1 MYNFQSILKEKM
13 KLLSNKVYF
22 TIVMILI
29 LLFGGIIYFNS
40 EEKLLEEDKIKVAY
54 QNFLTKENQ
63 TAEKMFG
70 KLTIDKSKNQLE
82 NLKLKKCQK
91 IEGQYECIVFVKV
104 NTIRGIQENEEKLI
118 LIQENNQ
125 EIILKKS
132 ILSK

>member
-1 MYNFQSILKEKM
+1 M

-70 KLTIDKSKNQLE
+70 QLTIDKSKNQLE

-91 IEGQYECIVFVKV
+91 IEGKYECIVFVKV

-125 EIILKKS
+125 EVILKKS